1 VAATTACASVDVVV
15 DALEAGG
22 GADAASLAPGA
33 VGEIVVVGEGEEE
46 KGKFLSKGGGFVV

>member
-1 VAATTACASVDVVV
+1 MTTTTARASVDIVV
-15 DALEAGG
+15 DTLETSG

-46 KGKFLSKGGGFVV
+46 ERKFLSQ